1 MGPKIKNPRNRNLM
15 KRTEM
20 KKEQLNR
27 RKSARIANKE
37 VPDNVFSFIPSVKT
51 NSNNNGETTDDTNIE
66 EEEEEEK
73 KEEKEDKNYNDSGDM
88 YTLHVQI
95 LTNFSKG
102 KPVLFTKDMLDVSE
116 QDKKEGEKLNL
127 ETYPLFTY
135 KVEYPLDK
143 LRSIPNFQ
151 DRINVFFNKNR
162 FNNMILK
169 NGANPTLND
178 ENEKL
183 LRMEKNMMAMLEI
196 LFPTSFPVIDN
207 LHTSYNYLKSQV
219 SLNPIYADHMFS
231 AGMSSH
237 INIDGS
243 SKTIKKVIL
252 YNDIVNHPKFR
263 ELIDGTINFMEYAK
277 EENEDYLKFTKDQ
290 LEQKNRN
297 KSLPIQYTNHE
308 ISFLNQYRSPIKV
321 IADSDLQNIIDHN
334 SKKEEGN
341 KEVKEFYDLIQYL
354 YSYYLKQDATTEEN
368 NEFEQLIR
376 NGIYDLNLKDI
387 RNPTKEVYV
396 MLELHGGRIDDPDF
410 DKCAYY
416 DEELATQTQ
425 KLIQGSMNNSI
436 LIDEVIPK
444 GKSFSSMGFTS
455 NNSSNNQIPLTKNKE
470 NKENKNADLLTEAEI
485 IEINNLLVREVME
498 KYRDTRQGK
507 NRGITLLQGVEKSL
521 IELQKLKPE
530 IPEYNQY
537 LLGSNAETMVKDI
550 IKDKFKPPESGKKI
564 SNTFAEIFKQWKS
577 EWNKPAKIYN
587 EDLYNKITDLE
598 TLIDAEKK
606 KEANQQTVI
615 ERNPNISNKDEQIKV
630 VKYHISV
637 YEYYLFVIRY
647 IIIPSLDKNYNR
659 KNDNG
664 NKLIRK
670 GQIKGGTKT
679 RKKTEK
685 KQSFIKTRKLR
696 NKK

>member
-1 MGPKIKNPRNRNLM
+1 MGPKIKNPRNRNLI

-27 RKSARIANKE
+27 RRSARIAKKG
-37 VPDNVFSFIPSVKT
+37 VPDNVFSFTPSVET
-51 NSNNNGETTDDTNIE
+51 NSDDVDESTDDTNIE
-66 EEEEEEK
+66 EEEEEK
-73 KEEKEDKNYNDSGDM
+73 KEDKNYNDSGDT

-102 KPVLFTKDMLDVSE
+102 NPVLFTKDMLDVSE

-169 NGANPTLND
+169 NGANPTLNN

-207 LHTSYNYLKSQV
+207 LHTSYNYLKSQI

-297 KSLPIQYTNHE
+297 KPLPIQYTNHE

-341 KEVKEFYDLIQYL
+341 KEVQEFYDLIQYL
-354 YSYYLKQDATTEEN
+354 YSYYLKQHATTEEN

-416 DEELATQTQ
+416 DEELANQTQ

-436 LIDEVIPK
+436 LIDEVIPT

-470 NKENKNADLLTEAEI
+470 NKKADLLTEAEI

-507 NRGITLLQGVEKSL
+507 NRGITLLKGVEKSL
-521 IELQKLKPE
+521 NELQELKPE

-537 LLGSNAETMVKDI
+537 LQGSNAQTMVKDI
-550 IKDKFKPPESGKKI
+550 IKDKIKPAESGKKI

-587 EDLYNKITDLE
+587 KDLYDKITDLE
-598 TLIDAEKK
+598 TLIEAEKK

-630 VKYHISV
+630 VKYHIRV

-659 KNDNG
+659 NNDNG
-664 NKLIRK
+664 NDLVRK

>member
-1 MGPKIKNPRNRNLM
+1 MGPKIKNPRSKNLI
-15 KRTEM
+15 KRTEV
-20 KKEQLNR
+20 KKKQKQQLQPSR
-27 RKSARIANKE
+27 RSTRIAMDQA
-37 VPDNVFSFIPSVKT
+37 VPDNVFSFTPSVET
-51 NSNNNGETTDDTNIE
+51 NSDDDDESIDDTNIE
-66 EEEEEEK
+66 EK
-73 KEEKEDKNYNDSGDM
+73 KEDKNYNDSGDT

-102 KPVLFTKDMLDVSE
+102 NPVLFTKDMLDVSE

-183 LRMEKNMMAMLEI
+183 LRMEKNIMAMLEI

-321 IADSDLQNIIDHN
+321 IADSDLQSIIDHN
-334 SKKEEGN
+334 SKKEKGN
-341 KEVKEFYDLIQYL
+341 EEVKEFYGLIQYL

-368 NEFEQLIR
+368 KEFEQLIR

-416 DEELATQTQ
+416 DEELANQTQ

-444 GKSFSSMGFTS
+444 GKSFSSMRVTS
-455 NNSSNNQIPLTKNKE
+455 NNSSNNQIPLTKNNE
-470 NKENKNADLLTEAEI
+470 NKKADLLTEAEI

-521 IELQKLKPE
+521 NELQKLKPE

-537 LLGSNAETMVKDI
+537 LLGSNAQTMVKDI

-587 EDLYNKITDLE
+587 KDLYDKITDLE

-615 ERNPNISNKDEQIKV
+615 KRNPNISNKDEQIKV
-630 VKYHISV
+630 VEYHISV

-664 NKLIRK
+664 NDLVRK

>member
-1 MGPKIKNPRNRNLM
+1 MGPKIKNPRSKNLI
-15 KRTEM
+15 KRTEV
-20 KKEQLNR
+20 KKKQKQQLQPSR
-27 RKSARIANKE
+27 RSARIAMDQA
-37 VPDNVFSFIPSVKT
+37 VPDNVFSFTPSVET
-51 NSNNNGETTDDTNIE
+51 NSDDDDESIDDTNIE
-66 EEEEEEK
+66 EK
-73 KEEKEDKNYNDSGDM
+73 KEDKNYNDSGDT

-102 KPVLFTKDMLDVSE
+102 NPVLFTKDMLDVSE

-162 FNNMILK
+162 FNNMNLK

-207 LHTSYNYLKSQV
+207 LHTSYNYLKSQI

-416 DEELATQTQ
+416 DEELANQTQ

-455 NNSSNNQIPLTKNKE
+455 NNSSNNQIPLTKNNE
-470 NKENKNADLLTEAEI
+470 NKKADLLTEAEI
-485 IEINNLLVREVME
+485 IEINRLLVDQVMK

-521 IELQKLKPE
+521 EELYDLKPK

-537 LLGSNAETMVKDI
+537 LQGSTTETMVKDI

-587 EDLYNKITDLE
+587 KDLYDKITDLE

-659 KNDNG
+659 KNDN
-664 NKLIRK
+664 NNELVRK

-696 NKK
+696 IKK

>member
-1 MGPKIKNPRNRNLM
+1 MGPKIKNPRSKNLI
-15 KRTEM
+15 KRTEV
-20 KKEQLNR
+20 KKKQKQQLQPSR
-27 RKSARIANKE
+27 RSTRIAMDQA
-37 VPDNVFSFIPSVKT
+37 VPDNVFSFTPSVET
-51 NSNNNGETTDDTNIE
+51 NSDDDDESIDDTNIE
-66 EEEEEEK
+66 EK
-73 KEEKEDKNYNDSGDM
+73 KEDKNYNDSGDT

-102 KPVLFTKDMLDVSE
+102 NPVLFTKDMLDVSE

-183 LRMEKNMMAMLEI
+183 LRMEKNIMAMLEI

-321 IADSDLQNIIDHN
+321 IADSDLQSIIDHN
-334 SKKEEGN
+334 SKKEKGN
-341 KEVKEFYDLIQYL
+341 EEVKEFYGLIQYL

-368 NEFEQLIR
+368 KEFEQLIR

-416 DEELATQTQ
+416 DEELANQTQ

-444 GKSFSSMGFTS
+444 GKSFSSMRVTS
-455 NNSSNNQIPLTKNKE
+455 NNSSNNQIPLTKNNE
-470 NKENKNADLLTEAEI
+470 NKKADLLTEAEI

-507 NRGITLLQGVEKSL
+507 IVE
-521 IELQKLKPE
+521 
-530 IPEYNQY
+530 
-537 LLGSNAETMVKDI
+537 
-550 IKDKFKPPESGKKI
+550 
-564 SNTFAEIFKQWKS
+564 
-577 EWNKPAKIYN
+577 
-587 EDLYNKITDLE
+587 
-598 TLIDAEKK
+598 
-606 KEANQQTVI
+606 
-615 ERNPNISNKDEQIKV
+615 
-630 VKYHISV
+630 
-637 YEYYLFVIRY
+637 
-647 IIIPSLDKNYNR
+647 
-659 KNDNG
+659 
-664 NKLIRK
+664 
-670 GQIKGGTKT
+670 
-679 RKKTEK
+679 
-685 KQSFIKTRKLR
+685 
-696 NKK
+696 

>member
-1 MGPKIKNPRNRNLM
+1 MGPKIKKNPRNRNLI
-15 KRTEM
+15 KRTAV
-20 KKEQLNR
+20 KKELKQQLQPSR
-27 RKSARIANKE
+27 RSTRIAMDQA
-37 VPDNVFSFIPSVKT
+37 VPDNVFSFTPSVEI
-51 NSNNNGETTDDTNIE
+51 NSDYDDESIDDTNIE
-66 EEEEEEK
+66 EE
-73 KEEKEDKNYNDSGDM
+73 KEDKKYNDSGDT

-102 KPVLFTKDMLDVSE
+102 NPVLFTKDMLDVSE

-169 NGANPTLND
+169 NGANPTLKT

-183 LRMEKNMMAMLEI
+183 LRMEKNMIAMLEI

-321 IADSDLQNIIDHN
+321 IADSDLQSIIDHN
-334 SKKEEGN
+334 SKKEKGN
-341 KEVKEFYDLIQYL
+341 EEVKDFYGLIQYL

-368 NEFEQLIR
+368 KEFEQLIR

-416 DEELATQTQ
+416 DEELANQTQ

-444 GKSFSSMGFTS
+444 GKSFSSMRVTS
-455 NNSSNNQIPLTKNKE
+455 NNSSNNQIPLTKNNE
-470 NKENKNADLLTEAEI
+470 NKKADLLTEAEI

-521 IELQKLKPE
+521 NELQKLKPE

-537 LLGSNAETMVKDI
+537 LLGSNAQTMVKDI

-587 EDLYNKITDLE
+587 KDLYDKITDLE

-615 ERNPNISNKDEQIKV
+615 KRNPNISNKDEQIKV
-630 VKYHISV
+630 VEYHISV

-664 NKLIRK
+664 NDLVRK
-670 GQIKGGTKT
+670 GQIKGGAKT

-685 KQSFIKTRKLR
+685 KQSFIKTRKLH